1 MLVCN
6 YCGRNLKNDYNTCPG
21 CGSTFFQ
28 RISDFG
34 EKVIKKPPEG
44 GYIINV
50 DNYEKSKK
58 FANIFMWIGW
68 GSLIFIIMFD
78 LPFLLGGIL
87 VGQEDI
93 IFGLTFS
100 ITSLAVTIPF
110 VIVSIIFIFISKSMK
125 NKAQENIL
133 RVKKL
138 AMEGFLV
145 KNMPYKLVSSGT
157 VINNQPIYC
166 IQVEYENPSGQKIS
180 LQSEPRYNNKLSDKN
195 GTVDLLI
202 DPNDYSNYYID
213 LEIY

>member
-6 YCGRNLKNDYNTCPG
+6 YCGRNFKNDYSTCPG
-21 CGSTFFQ
+21 CGSTTFQ
-28 RISDFG
+28 RINDFG

-58 FANIFMWIGW
+58 IANIFKWVGWII
-68 GSLIFIIMFD
+68 LIFMVAFD

-87 VGQEDI
+87 VGQEDFM
-93 IFGLTFS
+93 FGLTFS
-100 ITSLAVTIPF
+100 IISLTISIPF
-110 VIVSIIFIFISKSMK
+110 FIVSIVFIFISKSMK
-125 NKAQENIL
+125 KKAQENIL

-138 AMEGFLV
+138 AKEGFLV
-145 KNMPYKLVSSGT
+145 KNMPYNLVSSGT
-157 VINNQPIYC
+157 VINNQPVYC
-166 IQVEYENPSGQKIS
+166 IQVEYENTFGQIIPLK
-180 LQSEPRYNNKLSDKN
+180 SEPKYNNRLNDKN

>member
-21 CGSTFFQ
+21 CGSTIFQ

-125 NKAQENIL
+125 KKAQENIL

-166 IQVEYENPSGQKIS
+166 IQVEYESPSGQKIS

>member
-21 CGSTFFQ
+21 CGSNIFQ

-68 GSLIFIIMFD
+68 GSLLFIILFV

-110 VIVSIIFIFISKSMK
+110 VIISIIFISISKSMK
-125 NKAQENIL
+125 KKAQENIL

>member
-1 MLVCN
+1 
-6 YCGRNLKNDYNTCPG
+6 
-21 CGSTFFQ
+21 
-28 RISDFG
+28 
-34 EKVIKKPPEG
+34 
-44 GYIINV
+44 
-50 DNYEKSKK
+50 
-58 FANIFMWIGW
+58 MWIGW
-68 GSLIFIIMFD
+68 GSLLFIILFV

-110 VIVSIIFIFISKSMK
+110 VIISIIFISISKSMK
-125 NKAQENIL
+125 KKAQENIL

-157 VINNQPIYC
+157 IINNQPIYC

>member
-1 MLVCN
+1 MIVKNIEKRYTLIIIGSDFMLVCN

-21 CGSTFFQ
+21 CGSTIFQ

-58 FANIFMWIGW
+58 IANIFMWIGW
-68 GSLIFIIMFD
+68 GSLIFIIIFD

-110 VIVSIIFIFISKSMK
+110 VNF
-125 NKAQENIL
+125 
-133 RVKKL
+133 
-138 AMEGFLV
+138 
-145 KNMPYKLVSSGT
+145 
-157 VINNQPIYC
+157 
-166 IQVEYENPSGQKIS
+166 
-180 LQSEPRYNNKLSDKN
+180 
-195 GTVDLLI
+195 
-202 DPNDYSNYYID
+202 
-213 LEIY
+213 

>member
-6 YCGRNLKNDYNTCPG
+6 YCGRNFKNDYNTCPG
-21 CGSTFFQ
+21 CGSTTFQ

-58 FANIFMWIGW
+58 IANIFKWIGW
-68 GSLIFIIMFD
+68 ILLIFMITFD

-87 VGQEDI
+87 VGKEDFM
-93 IFGLTFS
+93 FGLTFS
-100 ITSLAVTIPF
+100 ITSLAVSIPF
-110 VIVSIIFIFISKSMK
+110 FIVSIVFIFISKSMK
-125 NKAQENIL
+125 KKAQENIL

-138 AMEGFLV
+138 AKEGFLV
-145 KNMPYKLVSSGT
+145 KNMPYNLVSSGT
-157 VINNQPIYC
+157 VINNQPVYC
-166 IQVEYENPSGQKIS
+166 IQVEFENSSGQKIP

>member
-1 MLVCN
+1 M
-6 YCGRNLKNDYNTCPG
+6 
-21 CGSTFFQ
+21 
-28 RISDFG
+28 
-34 EKVIKKPPEG
+34 KK
-44 GYIINV
+44 
-50 DNYEKSKK
+50 
-58 FANIFMWIGW
+58 
-68 GSLIFIIMFD
+68 
-78 LPFLLGGIL
+78 
-87 VGQEDI
+87 
-93 IFGLTFS
+93 
-100 ITSLAVTIPF
+100 
-110 VIVSIIFIFISKSMK
+110 
-125 NKAQENIL
+125 KAQENIL

-157 VINNQPIYC
+157 VINNQLIYC

>member
-1 MLVCN
+1 ML
-6 YCGRNLKNDYNTCPG
+6 
-21 CGSTFFQ
+21 
-28 RISDFG
+28 
-34 EKVIKKPPEG
+34 
-44 GYIINV
+44 
-50 DNYEKSKK
+50 
-58 FANIFMWIGW
+58 
-68 GSLIFIIMFD
+68 IIMKNQKNLLIYLCGLD
-78 LPFLLGGIL
+78 REHWFLFGGIL

-93 IFGLTFS
+93 IFGLSFS
-100 ITSLAVTIPF
+100 ITSLVVTIPF
-110 VIVSIIFIFISKSMK
+110 VIISIIFISIFKSMK
-125 NKAQENIL
+125 KKAQENIL

-157 VINNQPIYC
+157 VINNQLIYC

>member
-6 YCGRNLKNDYNTCPG
+6 YCGRNFKNEFNTCPG
-21 CGSTFFQ
+21 CGSTTFN
-28 RISDFG
+28 RVSDFG

-44 GYIINV
+44 GYVINV
-50 DNYEKSKK
+50 DNFEKSKK
-58 FANIFMWIGW
+58 MANIVKWIGW
-68 GSLIFIIMFD
+68 GLLIFMITFD

-87 VGQEDI
+87 AGQEDLL
-93 IFGLTFS
+93 FGLTFS
-100 ITSLAVTIPF
+100 ITSLVVTIPF
-110 VIVSIIFIFISKSMK
+110 VIISIVLISISKSMK
-125 NKAQENIL
+125 KKAQENIL

-138 AMEGFLV
+138 AKEGVLV

-166 IQVEYENPSGQKIS
+166 IQVEYENSSGQKIP
-180 LQSEPRYNNKLSDKN
+180 LKSEPRYNNKLSNKN

-202 DPNDYSNYYID
+202 DPDDYSNYYID

>member
-6 YCGRNLKNDYNTCPG
+6 YCGRNFKNNYNTCPG
-21 CGSTFFQ
+21 CGSTTFQ

-50 DNYEKSKK
+50 DNYKKSKK
-58 FANIFMWIGW
+58 IANIFKWLSWIL
-68 GSLIFIIMFD
+68 LIFMITFD

-87 VGQEDI
+87 VGKEDFM
-93 IFGLTFS
+93 FGLTFS
-100 ITSLAVTIPF
+100 ITSLAVSIPF
-110 VIVSIIFIFISKSMK
+110 FIVSIVFIFISKSMK
-125 NKAQENIL
+125 KKAQENIL

-138 AMEGFLV
+138 AKEGFLV
-145 KNMPYKLVSSGT
+145 KNMPYNLVSSGT
-157 VINNQPIYC
+157 VMNNQPVYC
-166 IQVEYENPSGQKIS
+166 IQVEFENSSGQKIP